1 MSYDDSDDKVS
12 SSSEEEEEEK
22 KKPVV
27 KAKSQKKSLALSSDI
42 NFSKNTSAKEP
53 IELEEIVKIFANDL

>member
-1 MSYDDSDDKVS
+1 MAR
-12 SSSEEEEEEK
+12 
-22 KKPVV
+22 P
-27 KAKSQKKSLALSSDI
+27 KSQKKSFALSSDI